1 MAVPFF
7 VPEGG
12 ADDIASS
19 SSGASGNSSP
29 HNHNHHSHNH
39 NHAHPH
45 PHTHPPLS
53 AHSSSGASSSS
64 SSSSSSASSAS
75 SSAGSSSGVSS
86 GSSSASSDGAS
97 SVASQSPNTTSSATQ
112 TPMQS
117 PLPTDQV
124 LYALCEWV
132 RIYQSQQQSASQ
144 IFQYPPPPSPSCN
157 YTGGDVFFPHGPPN
171 PHPRTPRTSVSFSAG
186 EEYNFFRQP
195 PHHAPPYPAPSTPQ
209 PMPPQ
214 PPQSAPAMHCSHSYP
229 QQSAPHLM
237 QHHSMPYG
245 PYYASY
251 TPPPTPNT
259 ASAATATTSSSS
271 ASGAAFGCWPQSQCH
286 GHGPIHSPALAST
299 PLAPKMRLQRSQSDA
314 ARRKRLTSTG
324 EDEYREYQSDHE
336 ASWDDPFD
344 YRYDNFTAGRERLQE
359 FNGRIPPRKK
369 KSVAQ
374 SSSSSTDA
382 SGPCNSGHPV
392 SQLSGPPH
400 ANSNPEQASAS
411 SSNQGH
417 RERRTQAEKKKPHSF
432 TWPTVVTVFVLA
444 MGCGFFAAR

>member
-7 VPEGG
+7 LPEGG

-29 HNHNHHSHNH
+29 HNPHS
-39 NHAHPH
+39 
-45 PHTHPPLS
+45 HPPLS
-53 AHSSSGASSSS
+53 AHSTSGASTSSSS
-64 SSSSSSASSAS
+64 SSSSSS
-75 SSAGSSSGVSS
+75 SGVSS
-86 GSSSASSDGAS
+86 GSSSSGSSSSASSDGAS
-97 SVASQSPNTTSSATQ
+97 SVASQSPNTTTSATQ

-132 RIYQSQQQSASQ
+132 RIYQQNQQNATQ

-157 YTGGDVFFPHGPPN
+157 YTGGDIFFPHCPPPN
-171 PHPRTPRTSVSFSAG
+171 HHPPRTPRTSVSFSAG
-186 EEYNFFRQP
+186 EEYNLFRQP
-195 PHHAPPYPAPSTPQ
+195 PHHAPYPAPSTPQ

-229 QQSAPHLM
+229 QQSPPHLM
-237 QHHSMPYG
+237 QHHSAPYG
-245 PYYASY
+245 MGGYYASY

-259 ASAATATTSSSS
+259 ASAGTSTS
-271 ASGAAFGCWPQSQCH
+271 AMAFGWPQNPQS
-286 GHGPIHSPALAST
+286 HGPIHSPGLAST
-299 PLAPKMRLQRSQSDA
+299 PLSAPLAPKMRLQRSQSDA

-324 EDEYREYQSDHE
+324 EDEREYQSDYE
-336 ASWDDPFD
+336 TSWDEFD
-344 YRYDNFTAGRERLQE
+344 DRYDNFTAGRERLQE

-369 KSVAQ
+369 KGSHSGNSTSNPSNNPISQ
-374 SSSSSTDA
+374 NDSQLGTGGSSSECSD
-382 SGPCNSGHPV
+382 NI
-392 SQLSGPPH
+392 
-400 ANSNPEQASAS
+400 ANSQNHQRQVE
-411 SSNQGH
+411 
-417 RERRTQAEKKKPHSF
+417 RERQRAKAEKKKPQSF